1 MTLQFQGHRH
11 DCARRPFEVREN
23 ESTACANV
31 PHNMAVSSR
40 PVPIMRGETCNPL
53 ARPLSA
59 FQLAVSPMPQP
70 LGQPLNR
77 SPPGRLE
84 NPVHRQS
91 LALHKLLAGCSLA
104 EDCITAERRWEAR
117 LRLAVLLARMAQ
129 CARSADQ
136 RASAS
141 LDKQEA
147 IVV

>member
-23 ESTACANV
+23 ESTAGANV
-31 PHNMAVSSR
+31 PHNMAVSRR

-53 ARPLSA
+53 ARPLPA

-84 NPVHRQS
+84 NPVDWQGLVQHMFVAS
-91 LALHKLLAGCSLA
+91 IGAFLKAALLFLF
-104 EDCITAERRWEAR
+104 
-117 LRLAVLLARMAQ
+117 Q
-129 CARSADQ
+129 C
-136 RASAS
+136 
-141 LDKQEA
+141 KTN
-147 IVV
+147 